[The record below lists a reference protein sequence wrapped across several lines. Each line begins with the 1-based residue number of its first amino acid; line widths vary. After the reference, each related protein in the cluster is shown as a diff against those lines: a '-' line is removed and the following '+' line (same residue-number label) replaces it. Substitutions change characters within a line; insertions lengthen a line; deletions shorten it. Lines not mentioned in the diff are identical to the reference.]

1 VRETTADGFTAD
13 VLVVG
18 LGPGGATA
26 ALALARYGIRVHA
39 VSMHP
44 WVANSPCAHILNQR
58 AAEVFRD
65 LGVEDQVLRVATPWA
80 SMGDSLFT
88 TSLAGQELLRL
99 RAWGTGDERHGEYVR
114 ASPSPM
120 VDIPQPLL
128 EPILIDAAGRNGAV
142 LSFNTE
148 YLSHTQDDS
157 GVTVRLL
164 DLRTH
169 QEFSQRV
176 RYLLAFDGAKSRV
189 AADIDLPFVGELARA
204 GTVYATFDADLTKY
218 VAHRPSILHW
228 IFNRAA
234 GVGEIGMGLLRNVE
248 PWHKWI
254 AGWGFDPAKGEPDL
268 SGETVLARIKA
279 FIGDPDVE
287 ISVTGT
293 STWYVNE
300 QYATVYQSG
309 RAFCGGDAVHRHP
322 PSNGLGA
329 NTSIQ
334 DAFNLAWKVAFA
346 VRGDAS
352 QSLLDSY
359 SQERVP
365 VGMQIVARANQSR
378 RDFAGLRDW
387 FDPVAA
393 DPVASGLKSLYER
406 SPEGAALRDRVYEA
420 LRLKNYE
427 FNAHGVES
435 NQQYVSNATLED
447 MGADVTAATNT
458 EHWPRDP
465 ELYAQPSCRP
475 GAKLPH
481 VWLVGRDGRRLS
493 TLDVVGAGKFSVVT
507 GLAGQAWQAAAE
519 SVGLAWLR
527 TVVIG
532 SPGAADPY
540 GEWWAAREIEEAGV
554 LLVRPDG
561 HIAWRHREAI
571 WDADA
576 ATVLLSTA
584 LTRVVG
590 RVVGREVGR
599 EVEREVEREEKTK

>member
-1 VRETTADGFTAD
+1 VREMADDGFTAD
-13 VLVVG
+13 VLVIG

-39 VSMHP
+39 VSMHA
-44 WVANSPCAHILNQR
+44 WVANSPRAHILNQR

-65 LGVEDQVLRVATPWA
+65 LGVEDQVLKVATPWA

-88 TSLAGQELLRL
+88 TSLAGPELLRL
-99 RAWGTGDERHGEYVR
+99 RAWGTGDKRHGDYVQ

-142 LSFNTE
+142 LGFNTE
-148 YLSHTQDDS
+148 YLSHTQDDF
-157 GVTVRLL
+157 GVTVLL
-164 DLRTH
+164 RDLRTQ
-169 QEFSQRV
+169 QEFSQRF
-176 RYLLAFDGAKSRV
+176 RYLLAFDGARSRV
-189 AADIDLPFVGELARA
+189 AADLDLPFVGELARA
-204 GTVYATFDADLTKY
+204 GTVYATFEADLTKY

-228 IFNRAA
+228 IFNSAA
-234 GVGEIGMGLLRNVE
+234 ALGEIGMGLLRSVE

-254 AGWGFDPAKGEPDL
+254 AGWGFDPAKGPDL
-268 SGETVLARIKA
+268 SDETVLARIRA
-279 FIGDPDVE
+279 FIGDPNVE
-287 ISVTGT
+287 ISVTGV

-300 QYATVYQSG
+300 QYATEYQSG

-346 VRGDAS
+346 VRGDAG

-387 FDPVAA
+387 FDADAHDPVAA
-393 DPVASGLKSLYER
+393 GLASLQDR
-406 SPEGAALRDRVYEA
+406 SPEGAALRDRVYGA

-435 NQQYVSNATLED
+435 NQRYVSSAMLED
-447 MGADVTAATNT
+447 MGADGMGAALASDV
-458 EHWPRDP
+458 EQWSCDP

-493 TLDVVGAGKFSVVT
+493 TLDVVGNGKFSVVT
-507 GLAGQAWQAAAE
+507 GLAGHAWQNAAE
-519 SVGLAWLR
+519 SLGLSWLR

-540 GEWWAAREIEEAGV
+540 GEWWAVREIEEAGV

-561 HIAWRHREAI
+561 HIAWRHIKAI
-571 WDADA
+571 WDINDA
-576 ATVLLSTA
+576 ITLLTAALSRVLGL
-584 LTRVVG
+584 
-590 RVVGREVGR
+590 EVGH
-599 EVEREVEREEKTK
+599 EVGHGEKTI